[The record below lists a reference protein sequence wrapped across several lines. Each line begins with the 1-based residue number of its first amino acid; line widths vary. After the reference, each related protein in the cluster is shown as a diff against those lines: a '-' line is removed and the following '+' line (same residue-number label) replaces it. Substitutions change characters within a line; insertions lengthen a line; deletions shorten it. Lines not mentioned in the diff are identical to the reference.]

1 MLATVLLLSL
11 HHIEAQEDR
20 HPQPLPTTVGQTF
33 VINDFDHI
41 VTSADMVFNY
51 FMGNAEARESAKGLT
66 TLTFSEDSHGSPGG
80 SLEIAF
86 HFTDPSAPVSFAGYV
101 LSVFGLTEA
110 KVSLHGDPQEPST
123 ATPMPGYY
131 LDLLDI
137 YRGTLL
143 WPKRS
148 VEQLQVDVRL
158 VSPSEQSLVVT
169 IELTEEKTHP
179 HDQEEVPRRVYAR
192 RTISNRAWH
201 TLALMLP
208 NAADMGDFTQ
218 GDTEQF
224 NPRRVSLLSFLIE
237 ADRNPER
244 GALRLDNIRLLDT
257 DGEYPNLEAIQA
269 DGNLRPEYTQAFL
282 DLVRQT
288 SFLYFVDFATT
299 DPRTGGMIQ
308 DRSTF
313 ADLITVGGIGFQ
325 LTAYVIGAERSYI
338 SRQEAAARTHRILK
352 ILHDYP
358 QGHERLGTIGYK
370 GFFYHLLGIDGLR
383 KQNFDFKD
391 SAFNESLNTVEL
403 STIDT
408 ALALAGVLTAR
419 QYFNGTQCTA
429 ASCLEPEIRAW
440 ADAIYARVD
449 WKFMLEPTRQQF
461 YLGWKPNEVRDDNG
475 RAGRF
480 KIPDADGRGQYTSKR
495 IGSRERPETLDF
507 YTDEGLLVAL
517 LAIAA
522 PNPAQRVPDGVF
534 CAMARQGKP
543 FVKTF
548 PGSLFTY
555 QFGSV
560 WLDMQ
565 ALGRDL
571 CPDRSLDYFD
581 NTRRAI
587 LATRQYAIDNP
598 RGRATLNEKRWG
610 LSATEGPF
618 DSYDAEAAPV
628 AALSRAN
635 HCKPTGSVVSLEAE
649 EGVGDGTVRS
659 HAEAS
664 GLQTVWLHPG
674 TARSLPFSLHGTGKY
689 STTVRYRNDGQ
700 PGTVRVHLDGLP
712 MGSFQTIDT
721 RLPAS
726 TSATAGQP
734 FTSSPSLDLPVLSPG
749 AYELVI
755 AAAPDAAGVEID
767 VVTLAPMIVERPLE
781 VDTVTVYG
789 VGSAIV
795 HTPEHAIAGLWEAY
809 RQGMFHPRFGF
820 ADAFNLNIADA
831 VIPGCIDPREPR
843 ILRAAGLWKQ
853 FTGFAVDHGPMLV
866 LIDNYL
872 ANQFV
877 PHLFMS
883 YPTVREA
890 LSRLFPHQGTRSP

>member
-1 MLATVLLLSL
+1 M
-11 HHIEAQEDR
+11 EAQENR
-20 HPQPLPTTVGQTF
+20 QQRPMPTTVGQTF
-33 VINDFDHI
+33 VINDFDNI
-41 VTSADMVFNY
+41 VTHADMVFNY
-51 FMGNAEARESAKGLT
+51 FMGNAEPRESAKGLT
-66 TLTFSEDSHGSPGG
+66 TLTFSEASHGSPGG

-86 HFTDPSAPVSFAGYV
+86 DFADSSAPAPFAGYA
-101 LSVFGLTEA
+101 LSLFGLTEA
-110 KVSLHGDPQEPST
+110 KIARQGDPQEPPA

-148 VEQLQVDVRL
+148 VEQLQFDVRR
-158 VSPSEQSLVVT
+158 VSPLAQPLVVT
-169 IELTEEKTHP
+169 IELTEEKTNP
-179 HDQEEVPRRVYAR
+179 YDQEEIPRRVYTH
-192 RTISNRAWH
+192 RTISNQGWH
-201 TLALMLP
+201 TLSLTLP

-224 NPRRVSLLSFLIE
+224 NPRLVSLLAFIVE
-237 ADRNPER
+237 GTRNPGR
-244 GALRLDNIRLLDT
+244 GAFLLDNIRLLDT
-257 DGEYPNLEAIQA
+257 DGEYPHLEAMQ
-269 DGNLRPEYTQAFL
+269 GGGTLRPEYTQAFL
-282 DLVRQT
+282 DFVRQT

-313 ADLITVGGIGFQ
+313 ADLISVGGIGFQ
-325 LTAYVIGAERSYI
+325 LTAYVIGAERGYI

-358 QGHERLGTIGYK
+358 QGYGRLGTIGYK

-391 SAFNESLNTVEL
+391 SVFNESLNTVEL

-419 QYFNGTQCTA
+419 QYFNGTQCA
-429 ASCLEPEIRAW
+429 AAACLEPEIRAW

-449 WKFMLEPTRQQF
+449 WRFMLEPTRQQF
-461 YLGWKPNEVRDDNG
+461 YLGWKPHEVRDDDSG
-475 RAGRF
+475 RAGHFR
-480 KIPDADGRGQYTSKR
+480 IPDADGRGQYTSKR
-495 IGSRERPETLDF
+495 IGSSEHPETLDF

-517 LAIAA
+517 LAIAS
-522 PNPAQRVPDGVF
+522 PNPAQRVPDDVF
-534 CAMARQGKP
+534 CATTRQGKP

-565 ALGRDL
+565 ALGRDI
-571 CPDRSLDYFD
+571 CPARRLDYFD

-598 RGRATLNEKRWG
+598 RGHATLNQRRWG

-618 DSYDAEAAPV
+618 DTYAAEAAPT
-628 AALSRAN
+628 AALSGAN
-635 HCKPTGSVVSLEAE
+635 HCLPGGSAVLLEAE
-649 EGVGDGTVRS
+649 EGTGDGEIKP

-664 GLQTVWLHPG
+664 GLQTIWLHPG
-674 TARSLPFSLHGTGKY
+674 EARLLPFSLPGTGSY
-689 STTVRYRNDGQ
+689 TVTVRYRNDGRSD
-700 PGTVRVHLDGLP
+700 TVSVGLDGLP
-712 MGSFQTIDT
+712 LGGFWTVDM
-721 RLPAS
+721 RPPAG
-726 TSATAGQP
+726 TATAAGSHFAMSRSFGP
-734 FTSSPSLDLPVLSPG
+734 HVLSPG
-749 AYELVI
+749 AHEVAI
-755 AAAPDAAGVEID
+755 ASAADADGVEID
-767 VVTLAPMIVERPLE
+767 VITLEPMIVERPLE
-781 VDTVTVYG
+781 VGTVTVYG

-795 HTPEHAIAGLWEAY
+795 HTPEHAIAALWEAY
-809 RQGMFHPRFGF
+809 RQGMFHARFGF
-820 ADAFNLNIADA
+820 GDAFNLNIADA
-831 VIPGCIDPREPR
+831 VIPGCVDAREPR
-843 ILRAAGLWKQ
+843 LLRATGPWKQ
-853 FTGFAVDHGPMLV
+853 FTGFAVDHGPMLA

-883 YPTVREA
+883 YPTIREA
-890 LSRLFPHQGTRSP
+890 LSRLFPHQGMSPP

>member
-1 MLATVLLLSL
+1 MMGFMKPPVTFAMVRRHTLRPTIRCAFIRITMLATILLLSR
-11 HHIEAQEDR
+11 HPIEAQEDR
-20 HPQPLPTTVGQTF
+20 HQRSLPTTVGQTF
-33 VINDFDHI
+33 VINDFDNI

-51 FMGNAEARESAKGLT
+51 FMGNAEPRESALGLT
-66 TLTFSEDSHGSPGG
+66 TLTFSEASHGAPGG
-80 SLEIAF
+80 SLQLAF
-86 HFTDPSAPVSFAGYV
+86 DFADPSAQGSFAGYV
-101 LSVFGLTEA
+101 LSLFGLTEA
-110 KVSLHGDPQEPST
+110 KVLLHGDPEEP
-123 ATPMPGYY
+123 AIPTPMPGYY

-137 YRGTLL
+137 YRNTLL

-148 VEQLQVDVRL
+148 VEQLQFDVRR
-158 VSPSEQSLVVT
+158 VSPPEQPLVVT
-169 IELTEEKTHP
+169 IELTEEKTNP
-179 HDQEEVPRRVYAR
+179 HDKEESPRRVYTH
-192 RTISNRAWH
+192 RTISNQEWH
-201 TLALMLP
+201 TLVLTLP

-218 GDTEQF
+218 GDTGQF
-224 NPRRVSLLSFLIE
+224 NPQRVSLLAFLVE
-237 ADRNPER
+237 GDKNPKR
-244 GALRLDNIRLLDT
+244 GAVLIDNIRLLDT
-257 DGEYPNLEAIQA
+257 DGEYPHLEAMQA

-299 DPRTGGMIQ
+299 DPRTGGMVQ

-325 LTAYVIGAERSYI
+325 LTAYVIGAERGYI
-338 SRQEAAARTHRILK
+338 SRQEAAVRTHRILQ

-358 QGHERLGTIGYK
+358 QGYERLGTIGYK
-370 GFFYHLLGIDGLR
+370 GFFYHLLGINGLR

-419 QYFNGTQCTA
+419 QYFTGTQCTA
-429 ASCLEPEIRAW
+429 ASCLEPEIRTW

-449 WKFMLEPTRQQF
+449 WKFMLEPARQQF
-461 YLGWKPNEVRDDNG
+461 YLGWKPHEVRDDDSG

-480 KIPDADGRGQYTSKR
+480 QIPDADGRGQYTSKR
-495 IGSRERPETLDF
+495 SGSRERPETLDF

-517 LAIAA
+517 LALAS
-522 PNPAQRVPDGVF
+522 PNPAHRVPDDVF
-534 CAMARQGKP
+534 CAMARQGEP

-565 ALGRDL
+565 ALGRDV
-571 CPDRSLDYFD
+571 CPGRSLDYFD

-598 RGRATLNEKRWG
+598 RGRATLNQRRWG

-618 DSYDAEAAPV
+618 DSYDAEAAPP

-635 HCKPTGSVVSLEAE
+635 HC
-649 EGVGDGTVRS
+649 
-659 HAEAS
+659 
-664 GLQTVWLHPG
+664 
-674 TARSLPFSLHGTGKY
+674 
-689 STTVRYRNDGQ
+689 
-700 PGTVRVHLDGLP
+700 
-712 MGSFQTIDT
+712 
-721 RLPAS
+721 LPAG
-726 TSATAGQP
+726 SAVTP
-734 FTSSPSLDLPVLSPG
+734 P
-749 AYELVI
+749 LV
-755 AAAPDAAGVEID
+755 
-767 VVTLAPMIVERPLE
+767 VERPLE
-781 VDTVTVYG
+781 VGTVTVYG

-795 HTPEHAIAGLWEAY
+795 HTPHHAIAGLWEAY

-820 ADAFNLNIADA
+820 GDAFNLNIADA
-831 VIPGCIDPREPR
+831 VIPGCVDPRAPR
-843 ILRAAGLWKQ
+843 ILRATGAWKQ

-883 YPTVREA
+883 YPTIREA
-890 LSRLFPHQGTRSP
+890 LSRLFPHQGTSSP